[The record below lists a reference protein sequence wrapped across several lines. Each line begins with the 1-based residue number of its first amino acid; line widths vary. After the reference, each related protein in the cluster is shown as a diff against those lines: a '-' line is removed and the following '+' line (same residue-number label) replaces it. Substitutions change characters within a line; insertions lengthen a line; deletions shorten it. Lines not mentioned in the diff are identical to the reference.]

1 MVLGDGGVM
10 RIFFLILLMVLVI
23 AGAFCLGGVTLL
35 ITVVLLILVL
45 LFQYGDDG
53 KEFKAFLEREG
64 EGIETGETGGSATVP
79 VLAVTVLSAAVV
91 VSVPVNHRVRNDK
104 DPSAVVD
111 VGVDCS
117 SFTTSGGTSFLS
129 LDDAVAKD
137 DSSEVVPA
145 LSTWTNASP
154 FFLLSYSSRVLST
167 SSLLFS
173 DPPAAPAPAI
183 GDRSITLFRIPV
195 LLEAERWLLGMEVI
209 AVLLVLV
216 TEEAEFFGG
225 LSKFV
230 LNV

>member
-64 EGIETGETGGSATVP
+64 EGIETGETGGSAIVP
-79 VLAVTVLSAAVV
+79 VLAVTVLSAGV
-91 VSVPVNHRVRNDK
+91 VSGPVNHRVKNDK

-111 VGVDCS
+111 VGVESS
-117 SFTTSGGTSFLS
+117 SFTVSGGTSFLS

-145 LSTWTNASP
+145 FSTWTNASP